1 MYCCS
6 RSPNM
11 SGDTVFQNH
20 YLRTMKRPHTNLM
33 NIFPTTNVHSHTD
46 VFLNTNFTNNTN
58 VHSYAD
64 VFLNMNFTNNTNKHD
79 FHKTH

>member
-1 MYCCS
+1 
-6 RSPNM
+6 M

-33 NIFPTTNVHSHTD
+33 DIFLTTNNMNAHSHTD

-58 VHSYAD
+58 KGY
-64 VFLNMNFTNNTNKHD
+64 FP
-79 FHKTH
+79 KTLRHALAQCEGLRRYGALAVPFIHA